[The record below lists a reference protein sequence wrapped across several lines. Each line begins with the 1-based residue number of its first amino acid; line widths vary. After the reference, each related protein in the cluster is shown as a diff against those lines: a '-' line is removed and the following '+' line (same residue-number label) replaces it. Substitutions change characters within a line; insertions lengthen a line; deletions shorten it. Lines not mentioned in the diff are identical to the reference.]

1 MRKGTEFI
9 LSADGQSLKLPVS
22 PEEYS
27 LIQEVEN
34 HSFSTLELGEI
45 MIPGKKKPAKLSF
58 SSFFPNP
65 SNNYSFLTTRT
76 FPTPTECKEMILGW
90 VEGKKPVRVL
100 ISASLNMVFLIST
113 FNTSQRDAS
122 GDLYFDISFT
132 EYKALNVSA
141 QKNPA
146 SVNTYTGLRERP
158 KTNIAAGGKR
168 KSSSGNAKRT
178 HKVKR
183 GESLYTITLGNQKVA
198 VPYEFSDQFV
208 QDLNLKTKPDEKKF
222 GKSPL
227 SLTYAP
233 GAQSLENKIDAPVNS
248 NSFSYASGMEWLKLA
263 QANNISNPR
272 KISEGRRLKLPHG
285 GSY

>member
-9 LSADGQSLKLPVS
+9 LSADGQSLKLPVN

-45 MIPGKKKPAKLSF
+45 MIPGKKKLAKLSF

-65 SNNYSFLTTRT
+65 ANNYSFLTTRS
-76 FPTPTECKEMILGW
+76 FPTPVECKEMILGW
-90 VEGKKPVRVL
+90 VANKKPVRAL
-100 ISASLNMVFLIST
+100 ISGSLNMVFLIST
-113 FNTSQRDAS
+113 FNVAERDAS

-158 KTNIAAGGKR
+158 KANIAAGGKR
-168 KSSSGNAKRT
+168 KNSSRNGKKT

-183 GESLYTITLGNQKVA
+183 GESLYTITLGSKKVE
-198 VPYEFSDQFV
+198 VPYEMSDQFV
-208 QDLNLKTKPDEKKF
+208 KDLNLKKTGKRAKPNESVWDVAPRVFNEKPK
-222 GKSPL
+222 
-227 SLTYAP
+227 
-233 GAQSLENKIDAPVNS
+233 ENIGGFDVDPM
-248 NSFSYASGMEWLKLA
+248 SFDWVQTMR
-263 QANNISNPR
+263 ANGISNPR
-272 KISEGRRLKLPHG
+272 KISEGMRLKLPQG
-285 GSY
+285 GSR